1 MASEEQIK
9 LAERLQ
15 ERLLKRFEKL
25 MEEGDDTPT
34 DRATLSR
41 LLNSN
46 GWSLSPDSLPAEL
59 KDFITKKV
67 DPRSLDDED

>member
-1 MASEEQIK
+1 MASQDQVD
-9 LAERLQ
+9 LATRLQ
-15 ERLLKRFEKL
+15 QKLLERFEAL

>member
-1 MASEEQIK
+1 MASQDQVD

-15 ERLLKRFEKL
+15 TKLLERFEKL
-25 MEEGDDTPT
+25 MESGEDTPT

-46 GWSLSPDSLPAEL
+46 GWSLSPDSLPADL
-59 KDFITKKV
+59 KDFITKVV
-67 DPRSLDDED
+67 DPRSLDEED

>member
-1 MASEEQIK
+1 MASQDQVD

-15 ERLLKRFEKL
+15 QRLLERFEAL
-25 MEEGDDTPT
+25 MKAGDDTPT

-59 KDFITKKV
+59 KDFITKTV

>member
-1 MASEEQIK
+1 MASKAQVE

-15 ERLLKRFEKL
+15 LRLLERFEKL

-41 LLNSN
+41 LLNAN
-46 GWSLSPDSLPAEL
+46 GWELSPDALPADL
-59 KDFITKKV
+59 QDFITKVV
-67 DPRSLDDED
+67 DPKALDEDY